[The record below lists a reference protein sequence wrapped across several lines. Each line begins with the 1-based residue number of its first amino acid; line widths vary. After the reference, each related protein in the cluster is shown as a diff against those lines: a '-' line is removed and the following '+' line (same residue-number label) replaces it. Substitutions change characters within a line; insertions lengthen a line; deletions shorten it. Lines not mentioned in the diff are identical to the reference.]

1 MQMLDRLEQ
10 LIAVAP
16 LALESKPPAEAA
28 RRPQAGKWSPQ
39 EELGHL
45 IDSAVNNYGRIIRAQ
60 REDNPAL
67 PGYEQDAW
75 VERQDYQGRDWAEL
89 IALWAAMNR
98 HLLHAARRVPAAA
111 LARRCSVGKT
121 GMTLEFLIED
131 YVDHVVHH
139 LQHIGVDVRQFRRA
153 QSAYS

>member
-1 MQMLDRLEQ
+1 MQMLDRLEK
-10 LIAVAP
+10 LIAVAEP
-16 LALESKPPAEAA
+16 GLESKPAAAVA
-28 RRPQAGKWSPQ
+28 RRPEAGKWSPQ

-45 IDSAVNNYGRIIRAQ
+45 IDSAVNNYARIIRAQ
-60 REDNPAL
+60 REENPAL

-75 VERQDYQGRDWAEL
+75 VERQDYQARKWTEL

-98 HLLHAARRVPAAA
+98 HLVQAARRVPAAA
-111 LARRCSVGKT
+111 LTRRCSVGKQE
-121 GMTLEFLIED
+121 MSLEFLIED

-139 LQHIGVDVRQFRRA
+139 LQHIGVDVRQYRRA

>member
-1 MQMLDRLEQ
+1 MHMLDRLEK
-10 LIAVAP
+10 LIALARP
-16 LALESKPPAEAA
+16 ALESKPAADAA
-28 RRPQAGKWSPQ
+28 RRPAAGKWSPQ

-45 IDSAVNNYGRIIRAQ
+45 IDSAVNNYARIIRSQ

-75 VERQDYQGRDWAEL
+75 VERQDYQARDWKEL
-89 IALWAAMNR
+89 SALWAAMNR

-111 LARRCSVGKT
+111 LARRCSVGST
-121 GMTLEFLIED
+121 GLTLEFLIED

-139 LQHIGVDVRQFRRA
+139 LQHIGVDVRQYRRA

>member
-1 MQMLDRLEQ
+1 MQMLDRLEK
-10 LIAVAP
+10 LVAVAEP
-16 LALESKPPAEAA
+16 ALQSKKAADAA
-28 RRPQAGKWSPQ
+28 RRPGTGKWSPQ
-39 EELGHL
+39 EEIGHL
-45 IDSAVNNYGRIIRAQ
+45 IDSAVNNYTRIMRAQ

-75 VERQDYQGRDWAEL
+75 VERQDYQGRDWTEL

-98 HLLHAARRVPAAA
+98 HLLHAAQRVPAAA
-111 LARRCSVGKT
+111 LARRCSVGNT

-139 LQHIGVDVRQFRRA
+139 LQHVGVDVRRYRRA